1 MFDEDLFDTV
11 VEEDP
16 KVLLLLEEDTNAYP
30 EAAGR
35 ARREMKLENFIL
47 IYIVMY
53 VEGVRYLCSY
63 CIDRL
68 ESQINNNCGIEVRRD

>member
-1 MFDEDLFDTV
+1 MFDEDLFDAA

-16 KVLLLLEEDTNAYP
+16 KVLLLLDEDTNAYP

-47 IYIVMY
+47 FLYSDV
-53 VEGVRYLCSY
+53 
-63 CIDRL
+63 
-68 ESQINNNCGIEVRRD
+68 CGGNKVVFMF